1 MKSILNTSANIQGF
15 YQFMLIKM
23 SNIENLLYSAYEH
36 GKRDQLYK
44 KVTEIRRENKY
55 MPLEEVYDKAYSIV
69 MKTH

>member
-1 MKSILNTSANIQGF
+1 
-15 YQFMLIKM
+15 M

-44 KVTEIRRENKY
+44 KVTEIRGENKY